1 MEPTTTV
8 QPDRQTAA
16 SLAAKLV
23 DWGDAELSDRERA
36 ILIDLAWRHTGPHD
50 RMRMEQADVLDASEE
65 ALVRELETEFR
76 RPE

>member
-1 MEPTTTV
+1 MESTSTV
-8 QPDRQTAA
+8 QPDRQTTA

-23 DWGDAELSDRERA
+23 DWGNTELSDRERA
-36 ILIDLAWRHTGPHD
+36 ILVDLAWRHTSLHE
-50 RMRMEQADVLDASEE
+50 RMRMDQADVLDASEE